1 MKKLILTL
9 LIFCLHSCKETK
21 PVLSKATVGQQM
33 DEVKSGTEVVPE
45 LGELRISP
53 GSITLTPEEIQAFDE
68 GMKDISISDFVEIFG
83 ILHPA
88 TNRKGMTLVDLEGK
102 EINPVNF
109 YRTMDFSIRNEDD
122 GNYTYN
128 LDYPYSEDEYFDS
141 LGKIQRVKCRNLDR
155 PRNECKIFV
164 KANKLPNNFPNQ
176 YFDYSYFHFIVK
188 DKYLF
193 LVQGFD
199 GKGNGQMS
207 FFTFQVKGA
216 DFPKTNLEYLKAAI
230 KILNADE
237 KNIHILKDFKPDD
250 LEYFLQ

>member
-1 MKKLILTL
+1 MKKIILTL
-9 LIFCLHSCKETK
+9 LIFSLHSCKETK
-21 PVLSKATVGQQM
+21 PEVSKAIVGQQI
-33 DEVKSGTEVVPE
+33 DEVKTETEVVPE
-45 LGELRISP
+45 LGELKISE
-53 GSITLTPEEIQAFDE
+53 GSVTLTPDEILAFDE
-68 GMKDISISDFVEIFG
+68 GMKDISISNFVDIFG
-83 ILHPA
+83 ILHPV
-88 TNRKGMTLVDLEGK
+88 TNRTGITLVDLKGK

-109 YRTMDFSIRNEDD
+109 YQTMSFSIRKEGD
-122 GNYTYN
+122 GNFTYD

-141 LGKIQRVKCRNLDR
+141 LGKIRSVKCRNLDR
-155 PRNECKIFV
+155 PRKECKIFV
-164 KANKLPNNFPNQ
+164 KANKLSNSFPNQ

-199 GKGNGQMS
+199 AKGIGQMS
-207 FFTFQVKGA
+207 FLTFQVKGA

-237 KNIHILKDFKPDD
+237 KNKHILKDFKPDD

>member
-9 LIFCLHSCKETK
+9 LIFCLHDCKETK
-21 PVLSKATVGQQM
+21 PEVSKATVSQQM
-33 DEVKSGTEVVPE
+33 DEVKTETEVVPE
-45 LGELRISP
+45 LGELRISA
-53 GSITLTPEEIQAFDE
+53 GSITLTSDEILAFDD
-68 GMKDISISDFVEIFG
+68 GMKDISISDFLDFFG
-83 ILHPA
+83 LVHPA
-88 TNRKGMTLVDLEGK
+88 VIGKDITLVDLNGN

-109 YRTMDFSIRNEDD
+109 YQTMNFSIRKEGD
-122 GNYTYN
+122 GNFTYN
-128 LDYPYSEDEYFDS
+128 LHYPYSEDEYFDS
-141 LGKIQRVKCRNLDR
+141 LGKIRSVKCRNLDR

-164 KANKLPNNFPNQ
+164 KANKLSNSFPNQ

-199 GKGNGQMS
+199 GKGIGQMS

-216 DFPKTNLEYLKAAI
+216 DFPRTNLEYLKAAI

-237 KNIHILKDFKPDD
+237 KNKHILKDFKPDD